1 MNDRKAADR
10 LTAAGQNPAYLPN
23 FKFGS
28 YHTIMKKLLS
38 VFLLSVIFFVPDALA
53 LWKDLSNEQVEQAIA
68 YGKDL
73 SNNLGVGSEWSV
85 RSERM
90 AGWVELTT
98 PFRALAELAREYS
111 LKSKEIPLKGI
122 KKAIVPYKGRLI
134 FDYYHY
140 DIEQRFT
147 SDATSEY
154 FATLRTSADKII
166 YPLRYD
172 KGTESVTKISLEFT
186 FSSADIEPDSL
197 ILLLIREPSGYEH
210 PFSFDL
216 SRVR

>member
-1 MNDRKAADR
+1 
-10 LTAAGQNPAYLPN
+10 
-23 FKFGS
+23 
-28 YHTIMKKLLS
+28 MKKLLL
-38 VFLLSVIFFVPDALA
+38 VFLLNGIFFVPDALA
-53 LWKDLSNEQVEQAIA
+53 FWKDLSSEQVEQAIA

-73 SNNLGVGSEWSV
+73 SNNLDAGSEWSV

-98 PFRALAELAREYS
+98 PFRVLAKLAREYS
-111 LKSKEIPLKGI
+111 LKSKEIPLKDI
-122 KKAIVPYKGRLI
+122 KKVITPYKGKLI

-140 DIEQRFT
+140 DIEKRFT
-147 SDATSEY
+147 SEATSEY
-154 FATLRTSADKII
+154 FATLRTAVDKII

-210 PFSFDL
+210 PFGFDL
-216 SRVR
+216 NRVR